1 LRDDIAHAFFPE
13 NLRSSKPT
21 WKGKN
26 IFSLDGIT
34 AFVEDI
40 AEMTDFFIGKL
51 FAGN

>member
-1 LRDDIAHAFFPE
+1 LRDGIAHAFFPE
-13 NLRSSKPT
+13 NLRSAQPT

-26 IFSLDGIT
+26 GFSLDGIT

-40 AEMTDFFIGKL
+40 AEKADFFIGKL